1 MEVFCTRLGCPRPL
15 NNFADLDNS
24 AILKTTEQKYCTC
37 CGMPLILQGRYL
49 PVKLLGQGGFGAAF
63 LARDRYTPGMRQC
76 VVKQFKPSGDLS
88 ATQLMT
94 AQTLFEREAVALEQ
108 LGDRHD
114 QIPDLLAFFELSV
127 PSWQPNKQERFFY
140 LVQDFIDGQTLE
152 AELESQGQFS
162 EPQVLQ
168 LLYAILPVLQF
179 VHEQKTIHRDIKPSN
194 IIRDR
199 DGKLYLL
206 DFGAVKQVT
215 SQAGGGQSASTG
227 IYSMGFAPPEQVS
240 GGEVYP
246 STDLY
251 ALAVTVVN
259 LLTGKKP
266 TDLYDAGRNQW
277 HWRQDVEVSNGLA
290 SILTKMLSTQP
301 QQRYQ
306 SAAEVLTA
314 LQQLDRPTPKPP
326 TSPLITRRPS
336 FALWEVLAGAAFSG
350 FEGGLLAIALSSL
363 LPSPVVGW
371 AIAAVILSGLVFA
384 LSRRWIEKIDLLII
398 SVISLVVVVLIPALH
413 ANLSVSSILVL
424 AIGGGL
430 IAVALTA
437 LFKIIYQL
445 LNRIL

>member
-24 AILKTTEQKYCTC
+24 AILRTTEQKYCTC

-114 QIPDLLAFFELSV
+114 QIPDLLAFFELAV

-140 LVQDFIDGQTLE
+140 LVQDFIDGETLE

-162 EPQVLQ
+162 EQQVLQ
-168 LLYAILPVLQF
+168 ILYAILPVLQF

-215 SQAGGGQSASTG
+215 TQAGGTASASTG

-246 STDLY
+246 CTDLY
-251 ALAVTVVN
+251 ALAVTVIN
-259 LLTGKKP
+259 LLANKKP

-277 HWRQDVEVSNGLA
+277 HWRTYARVSNGLA
-290 SILTKMLSTQP
+290 SILDKMLSAQP

-306 SAAEVLTA
+306 TAAEVLAA
-314 LQQLDRPTPKPP
+314 LRQLDRPVPPPP
-326 TSPLITRRPS
+326 TPPPPTRRS
-336 FALWEVLAGAAFSG
+336 NFALWEILAGAAFSG

-363 LPSPVVGW
+363 LPSPIVGW
-371 AIAAVILSGLVFA
+371 AIAAVILGGLVFA
-384 LSRRWIEKIDLLII
+384 LSRRWIEKQDLPII
-398 SVISLVVVVLIPALH
+398 AGISLAIVIFIPALH
-413 ANLSVSSILVL
+413 ANLEISRVIILAV
-424 AIGGGL
+424 GGGL
-430 IAVALTA
+430 AAVALTA